1 MNPIF
6 RNEYVVQMKAD
17 ADLRQRLLSEGGR
30 EGVRSSFLLQDV
42 DVVVVHLDIDLR
54 DGSVGL

>member
-17 ADLRQRLLSEGGR
+17 ADLRQRLLSEGR